1 MISKKILIFGGSGYV
16 GSKLISN
23 LLQNKFEIINYDLN
37 LFGKKHLPYKNNK
50 FTQITGDI
58 RDFKKISKVL
68 KKYHPDTVIHL
79 ACISNDPSFLLNKKL
94 SKEVNYN
101 AFLGLMKILEKI
113 KIKKFIFASTCSV
126 YGVSNKPK
134 VTETHNLKPIT
145 LYNRYKADCEKEF
158 FKRIKK
164 NCFQGIVIRPATVC
178 GVSPKMRFDL
188 TVNILTNFAYNKNYI
203 KVFGGSQSRPNIHI
217 DDMVRL
223 YKKLCKMNLG
233 KLNGEVFNAGFENY
247 SINQIANKVKKI
259 VEKIT
264 KKNIEIRKEASN
276 DLRSYNVNSDKI
288 KKILKFKPQKT
299 ISSAIKEIAVEF
311 KKGKFKDSFFNLNYF
326 NVKKLQKINLK

>member
-16 GSKLISN
+16 GSKLIFI
-23 LLQNKFEIINYDLN
+23 LLQNKFQIINYDLN
-37 LFGKKHLPYKNNK
+37 LYGKKHLPYKNKK
-50 FTQITGDI
+50 FTQVTGDI
-58 RDFKKISKVL
+58 RDLKKISKVL
-68 KKYHPDTVIHL
+68 KKYNPDTIIHL

-101 AFLGLMKILEKI
+101 SFVGLMKILEKI

-126 YGVSNKPK
+126 YGVSNKAK
-134 VTETHNLKPIT
+134 VTETHHLKPVT
-145 LYNRYKADCEKEF
+145 LYNRYKADSEKEF

-164 NCFQGIVIRPATVC
+164 KCFQGIVIRPATVC

-188 TVNILTNFAYNKNYI
+188 TVNILTNFAYKKNYI

-223 YKKLCKMNLG
+223 YKKLCKMNLD

-247 SINQIANKVKKI
+247 SINQIAAKVKKI

-264 KKNIEIRKEASN
+264 KKNIEVRKETSN

-299 ISSAIKEIAVEF
+299 VSSAIKEIVSEF
-311 KKGKFKDSFFNLNYF
+311 EKGRLKDSFSNLNYF
-326 NVKKLQKINLK
+326 NVKKLEKTKLK